1 MFTWLLNTAAVKN
14 VGIAVG
20 ILMLLLGVYFKGR
33 HDVQVKFDAYKA
45 EVRAAAEEQAK
56 EAAKIDAK
64 NVKLFK
70 DAQNAYNTSLANLR
84 SYYSLRYGKSGGT
97 LSQVPGTTAGVDGY
111 TIDRLPDTAVLAG
124 QCAETTLNLLALQ
137 NFVRGA
143 MNNAE

>member
-1 MFTWLLNTAAVKN
+1 MPTWLLNTTALKN
-14 VGIAVG
+14 VGIAAA

-45 EVRAAAEEQAK
+45 EVHAAAEAQAK
-56 EAAKIDAK
+56 EAAKVDAR
-64 NVKLFK
+64 NEKLFK

-84 SYYSLRYGKSGGT
+84 SYYSLRYGKSGSA
-97 LSQVPGTTAGVDGY
+97 LSQVPGTAPGIDGY
-111 TIDRLPDTAVLAG
+111 SPDHLPPTPVLAG

>member
-1 MFTWLLNTAAVKN
+1 MPTWLLNPTVLKYVGVVAA
-14 VGIAVG
+14 
-20 ILMLLLGVYFKGR
+20 ILTLLLGVYFKGR

-45 EVRAAAEEQAK
+45 EVHAAAEAQAK
-56 EAAKIDAK
+56 EAAKVDAR
-64 NVKLFK
+64 NEKLFK

-97 LSQVPGTTAGVDGY
+97 LSQVPAAASGVDGY
-111 TIDRLPDTAVLAG
+111 SPDNLPPTPVLAG